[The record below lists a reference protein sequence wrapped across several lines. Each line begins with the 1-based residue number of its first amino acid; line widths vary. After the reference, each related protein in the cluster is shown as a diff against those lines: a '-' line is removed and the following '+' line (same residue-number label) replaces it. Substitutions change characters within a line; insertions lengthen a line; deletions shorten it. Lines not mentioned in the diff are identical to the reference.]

1 MSSIIAKSL
10 SKSYNDVNAVDGID
24 LVVKSGQVFG
34 FLGPNGAGK
43 STTIK
48 LLTTLIPPTKGELNI
63 LGINANEKPLEIRH
77 KIGVVLQQ
85 PSYEPSLSVEKSLEK
100 YGLMWDVP
108 KKIRKERVE
117 ELLSDFD
124 LQDIRKKKT
133 EDLSIGQRRRLQV
146 AREFMH
152 DMELLFLDE
161 PTIGLDPS
169 ARRKLLDFLKR
180 KVNDGL
186 TIFFTTHVLTE
197 AEYICDEIAI
207 INKGKIIAVDTPDDL
222 KNRFGRKKTIK
233 IHLSQVNENLKNLL
247 SEVKD
252 CKIDFNSGSNITIN
266 SDESEIVLLQVLQI
280 LNSNNLTIEDLS
292 AMPTNLE
299 EIFLK
304 VVDESNESNN

>member
-10 SKSYNDVNAVDGID
+10 SKVYNSVNAVDGID
-24 LVVKSGQVFG
+24 LDVKSGQVFG

-48 LLTTLIPPTKGELNI
+48 LLTTLIPPTRGELTI
-63 LGINANEKPLEIRH
+63 LGINAKENPLQIRH

-108 KKIRKERVE
+108 RKTRKKRVE
-117 ELLSDFD
+117 ALLSDFD
-124 LQDIRKKKT
+124 LHEIRKKKT

-180 KVNDGL
+180 KVKEGL

-197 AEYICDEIAI
+197 AEYICDKIAI
-207 INKGKIIAVDTPDDL
+207 INKGKIIAVDSPDDL

-233 IHLSQVNENLKNLL
+233 IHLGLSNQKLPDLL

-252 CKIDFNSGSNITIN
+252 CKIDFNSGTNITIH
-266 SDESEIVLLQVLQI
+266 SDESELVLLKVLQI
-280 LNSNNLTIEDLS
+280 LNSNNIVIEDLS

>member
-10 SKSYNDVNAVDGID
+10 CKSYNSVNAVDGID
-24 LVVKSGQVFG
+24 LSVKSGQVFG

-48 LLTTLIPPTKGELNI
+48 LLTTLIPPTSGELTI
-63 LGINANEKPLEIRH
+63 LGINAKENPLQVRH
-77 KIGVVLQQ
+77 RIGVVLQQ

-108 KKIRKERVE
+108 GKIRKKRVE

-124 LQDIRKKKT
+124 LNEIRKKKT

-152 DMELLFLDE
+152 DMDLLFLDE

-169 ARRKLLDFLKR
+169 ARRNLLDFLKM
-180 KVNDGL
+180 KVKDGL
-186 TIFFTTHVLTE
+186 TIFFTTHILTE
-197 AEYICDEIAI
+197 AEYICDEVAI
-207 INKGKIIAVDTPDDL
+207 INKGRIIAVDSPDDL
-222 KNRFGRKKTIK
+222 KKRFGSKKTIK
-233 IHLSQVNENLKNLL
+233 IHIAQVNEKLKNLFHD
-247 SEVKD
+247 VKD
-252 CKIDFNSGSNITIN
+252 CKIDFNSGTNITII
-266 SDESEIVLLQVLQI
+266 SDESEVVLMKVLQI
-280 LNSNNLTIEDLS
+280 LNSNNITIEDLS

-304 VVDESNESNN
+304 VVNESNESYT

>member
-10 SKSYNDVNAVDGID
+10 CKSYNSVNAVDGID
-24 LVVKSGQVFG
+24 LSVKSGQVFG

-48 LLTTLIPPTKGELNI
+48 LLTTLIPPTSGELTI
-63 LGINANEKPLEIRH
+63 LGINAKENPLQVRH
-77 KIGVVLQQ
+77 RIGVVLQQ

-108 KKIRKERVE
+108 GKIRKKRVE

-124 LQDIRKKKT
+124 LNEIRKKKT

-152 DMELLFLDE
+152 DMDLLFLDE

-169 ARRKLLDFLKR
+169 ARRNLLDFLKM
-180 KVNDGL
+180 KVKDGL
-186 TIFFTTHVLTE
+186 TIFFTTHILTE
-197 AEYICDEIAI
+197 AEYICDEVAI
-207 INKGKIIAVDTPDDL
+207 INKGRIIAVDSPDDL
-222 KNRFGRKKTIK
+222 KKRFGSKKTIK
-233 IHLSQVNENLKNLL
+233 IHLAQVNEKLKNLFND
-247 SEVKD
+247 VKD
-252 CKIDFNSGSNITIN
+252 CKIDFNSGTNITII
-266 SDESEIVLLQVLQI
+266 SDESEVVLMKVLQI
-280 LNSNNLTIEDLS
+280 LNSNNITIEDLS

-304 VVDESNESNN
+304 VVNESNESYT

>member
-1 MSSIIAKSL
+1 MSSIVAKSL
-10 SKSYNDVNAVDGID
+10 YKSYNSVNAVDGID
-24 LVVKSGQVFG
+24 LSIKSGRVFG

-48 LLTTLIPPTKGELNI
+48 LLTTLIPPTSGELTI
-63 LGINANEKPLEIRH
+63 LGINAKENPLQIRH
-77 KIGVVLQQ
+77 RIGVVLQQ

-100 YGLMWDVP
+100 YGMMWNVP
-108 KKIRKERVE
+108 RKIRKERIE
-117 ELLSDFD
+117 ELLTDFD
-124 LQDIRKKKT
+124 LHEIRKKKT

-161 PTIGLDPS
+161 PTIGLDPY
-169 ARRKLLDFLKR
+169 ARRKLLDFLKM
-180 KVNDGL
+180 KVKEGI

-197 AEYICDEIAI
+197 AEYLCDEIAI
-207 INKGKIIAVDTPDDL
+207 INKGKIIAVDTPEKL
-222 KNRFGRKKTIK
+222 KNRFGKKKTIK
-233 IHLSQVNENLKNLL
+233 IHLSQIHENLKKLL

-252 CKIDFNSGSNITIN
+252 CNIDFNQGIIIIH
-266 SDESEIVLLQVLQI
+266 SDESEVVLLKVLQI
-280 LNSNNLTIEDLS
+280 LNSNNISIEDLS

-304 VVDESNESNN
+304 VVNDSNASHN

>member
-1 MSSIIAKSL
+1 MPSIIAKSL
-10 SKSYNDVNAVDGID
+10 LKSYNSVNAVDGID
-24 LVVKSGQVFG
+24 LLVKSGQVFG

-48 LLTTLIPPTKGELNI
+48 LLTTLIQPTSGELTI
-63 LGINANEKPLEIRH
+63 LGINAKENPLEIRH

-108 KKIRKERVE
+108 RKIRKERVE
-117 ELLSDFD
+117 KLLSDFD

-133 EDLSIGQRRRLQV
+133 DDLSIGQRRRLQV

-169 ARRKLLDFLKR
+169 ARRKLLDFLKQ
-180 KVNDGL
+180 KVKDGL

-207 INKGKIIAVDTPDDL
+207 INKGKIIAVDSPDDL

-233 IHLSQVNENLKNLL
+233 IHISEVNESLTNLL

-252 CKIDFNSGSNITIN
+252 CKIDFYTGSNITIN
-266 SDESEIVLLQVLQI
+266 SDESEAVLLQVLQI
-280 LNSNNLTIEDLS
+280 LNTNNITIEDLS

-304 VVDESNESNN
+304 VVNESNESNN

>member
-10 SKSYNDVNAVDGID
+10 YKSYNSVNAVDGID
-24 LVVKSGQVFG
+24 LSVKSGQVFG

-48 LLTTLIPPTKGELNI
+48 LLTTLIPPTSGELTI
-63 LGINANEKPLEIRH
+63 LGIDAKKNPLEIRH

-108 KKIRKERVE
+108 RKTRKKRVE

-124 LQDIRKKKT
+124 LNDIRKKKT

-180 KVNDGL
+180 KVKEGL

-207 INKGKIIAVDTPDDL
+207 INKGKIIAVDSPEDL

-233 IHLSQVNENLKNLL
+233 IHLGEVNKKLPDLL
-247 SEVKD
+247 SDVKD
-252 CKIDFNSGSNITIN
+252 CQIDFNSGTNITIN
-266 SDESEIVLLQVLQI
+266 SDESELILLKVLQI
-280 LNSNNLTIEDLS
+280 LNSNSIVIEDLS

>member
-1 MSSIIAKSL
+1 MSSIVAKSL
-10 SKSYNDVNAVDGID
+10 YKSYNSVNAVDGID
-24 LVVKSGQVFG
+24 LSIKSGRVFG

-48 LLTTLIPPTKGELNI
+48 LLTTLIPPTSGELTI
-63 LGINANEKPLEIRH
+63 LGINAKENPLQIRH
-77 KIGVVLQQ
+77 RIGVVLQQ

-100 YGLMWDVP
+100 YGMMWNVP
-108 KKIRKERVE
+108 RKIRKERIE
-117 ELLSDFD
+117 ELLTDFD
-124 LQDIRKKKT
+124 LHEIRKKKT

-161 PTIGLDPS
+161 PTIGLDPY
-169 ARRKLLDFLKR
+169 ARRKLLDFLKM
-180 KVNDGL
+180 KVKEGI

-197 AEYICDEIAI
+197 AEYLCDEIAI
-207 INKGKIIAVDTPDDL
+207 INKGKIIAVDTPEKL
-222 KNRFGRKKTIK
+222 KNRFGKKKTIK
-233 IHLSQVNENLKNLL
+233 IHLSQIHENLKKLL

-252 CKIDFNSGSNITIN
+252 CDIDFNQGTIIIH
-266 SDESEIVLLQVLQI
+266 SDESEVVLLKVLQI
-280 LNSNNLTIEDLS
+280 LNSNNISIEDLS

-304 VVDESNESNN
+304 VVNDSNASHN

>member
-10 SKSYNDVNAVDGID
+10 YKSYNSVNAVDGID
-24 LVVKSGQVFG
+24 LSVKSGQVFG

-48 LLTTLIPPTKGELNI
+48 LLTTLIPPTSGELTI
-63 LGINANEKPLEIRH
+63 LGINAKENPLQVRH
-77 KIGVVLQQ
+77 RIGVVLQQ

-108 KKIRKERVE
+108 GKIRKKRVE

-124 LQDIRKKKT
+124 LNEIRKKKT

-152 DMELLFLDE
+152 DMDLLFLDE

-169 ARRKLLDFLKR
+169 ARRNLLNFLK
-180 KVNDGL
+180 
-186 TIFFTTHVLTE
+186 
-197 AEYICDEIAI
+197 
-207 INKGKIIAVDTPDDL
+207 
-222 KNRFGRKKTIK
+222 
-233 IHLSQVNENLKNLL
+233 LKNLFND
-247 SEVKD
+247 VKD
-252 CKIDFNSGSNITIN
+252 CKIDLNSGTNITII
-266 SDESEIVLLQVLQI
+266 SDESEVVLMKVLQI
-280 LNSNNLTIEDLS
+280 LNSSNITIEDLS

-304 VVDESNESNN
+304 VVNESNESDT

>member
-10 SKSYNDVNAVDGID
+10 FKSYNSVNAVDGID
-24 LVVKSGQVFG
+24 LLVKSGQVFG

-48 LLTTLIPPTKGELNI
+48 LLTTLIQPTSGELTI
-63 LGINANEKPLEIRH
+63 LGINAKENPLEIRH

-108 KKIRKERVE
+108 RKIRKERVE
-117 ELLSDFD
+117 KLLSDFD

-133 EDLSIGQRRRLQV
+133 DDLSIGQRRRLQV

-169 ARRKLLDFLKR
+169 ARRKLLDFLKQ
-180 KVNDGL
+180 KVKDGL

-233 IHLSQVNENLKNLL
+233 IHISDVNENLRDLL

-252 CKIDFNSGSNITIN
+252 CKIDFNPGSNITIN
-266 SDESEIVLLQVLQI
+266 SDESEVVLLKVLQI
-280 LNSNNLTIEDLS
+280 LNSNNIIIEDLS

-304 VVDESNESNN
+304 VVNESNESNN

>member
-10 SKSYNDVNAVDGID
+10 SKSYNSVYAVDGID
-24 LVVKSGQVFG
+24 LNVKSGQVFG

-48 LLTTLIPPTKGELNI
+48 LLTTLIPPTSVELNI
-63 LGINANEKPLEIRH
+63 LGINAKQCPLKIRH
-77 KIGVVLQQ
+77 RIGVVLQQ

-108 KKIRKERVE
+108 RKIRKERVE

-124 LQDIRKKKT
+124 LLDIRKKKT

-180 KVNDGL
+180 KVKDGL

-207 INKGKIIAVDTPDDL
+207 INKGKIIAVDTPDEL

-233 IHLSQVNENLKNLL
+233 IHLSEVNQGLTKLL

-252 CKIDFNSGSNITIN
+252 CKIDFNAGSNITIN
-266 SDESEIVLLQVLQI
+266 SDESEDVLLQVLQI
-280 LNSNNLTIEDLS
+280 LNSNKITIEDLS

>member
-10 SKSYNDVNAVDGID
+10 YKSYNSVNAVDGID
-24 LVVKSGQVFG
+24 LNVKSGQVFG

-48 LLTTLIPPTKGELNI
+48 LLTTLIQPTSGELII
-63 LGINANEKPLEIRH
+63 LGINAKENPLEIRH

-124 LQDIRKKKT
+124 LHDIRKKKT
-133 EDLSIGQRRRLQV
+133 DDLSIGQRRRLQV

-180 KVNDGL
+180 KVKDGL

-207 INKGKIIAVDTPDDL
+207 INKGKIIAVDSPDDL
-222 KNRFGRKKTIK
+222 KNRFGRRKTIK
-233 IHLSQVNENLKNLL
+233 IHLSEVNENLRNLL

-266 SDESEIVLLQVLQI
+266 SDESEAVLLQVLQI
-280 LNSNNLTIEDLS
+280 LNSNNITIEDLS

-304 VVDESNESNN
+304 VVNESNESNN

>member
-1 MSSIIAKSL
+1 MSSIVAKSL
-10 SKSYNDVNAVDGID
+10 YKSYNSVNAVDGID
-24 LVVKSGQVFG
+24 LSIKSGRVFG

-48 LLTTLIPPTKGELNI
+48 LLTTLIPPTSGELTI
-63 LGINANEKPLEIRH
+63 LGINAKENPLQIRH
-77 KIGVVLQQ
+77 RIGVVLQQ

-100 YGLMWDVP
+100 YGMMWDVP
-108 KKIRKERVE
+108 RKIRKERIE
-117 ELLSDFD
+117 ALLTDFD
-124 LQDIRKKKT
+124 LHEIRKKKT

-161 PTIGLDPS
+161 PTIGLDPY
-169 ARRKLLDFLKR
+169 ARRKLLDFLKM
-180 KVNDGL
+180 KVKEGI

-197 AEYICDEIAI
+197 AEYLCDEIAI
-207 INKGKIIAVDTPDDL
+207 INKGKIIAVDTPEKL
-222 KNRFGRKKTIK
+222 KNRFGKKKTIK
-233 IHLSQVNENLKNLL
+233 IHLSQIHENLKKLL

-252 CKIDFNSGSNITIN
+252 CNIDFNQDTIIIH
-266 SDESEIVLLQVLQI
+266 SDESEVVLLKVLQI
-280 LNSNNLTIEDLS
+280 LNSNNISIEDLS

-304 VVDESNESNN
+304 VVNDSNESHN